1 MIVSLVCL
9 PCGQVEGEPQTQ
21 HLGYSQPLFREASA
35 DVLGRR
41 TVALRGSLTSTAV
54 TLELGWLSR
63 FFCPSSVISAFYLRS
78 FACLTVV
85 FRLQRWAGTVSGAH
99 PKGMSLQ
106 LAVLI
111 NKGSSAAMHG
121 LPAGLCLPV
130 EGKKRKEVIAEVT

>member
-9 PCGQVEGEPQTQ
+9 PCRRVEGEPQTQ
-21 HLGYSQPLFREASA
+21 HLGYSKPLFREASA
-35 DVLGRR
+35 DVLGR
-41 TVALRGSLTSTAV
+41 TAALRGSLTSTAV
-54 TLELGWLSR
+54 ALELGWLSR

-78 FACLTVV
+78 FAYLTVV
-85 FRLQRWAGTVSGAH
+85 FRLQRWAGAVSGAH
-99 PKGMSLQ
+99 SKGMSLQ

-111 NKGSSAAMHG
+111 NKGGSAAMHG